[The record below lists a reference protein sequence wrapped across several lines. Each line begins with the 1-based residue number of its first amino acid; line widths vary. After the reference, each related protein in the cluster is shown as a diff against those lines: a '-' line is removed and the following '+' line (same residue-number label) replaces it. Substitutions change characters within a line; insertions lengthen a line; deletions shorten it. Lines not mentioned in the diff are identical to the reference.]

1 MVIIILSIFYNKDVQ
16 EKLIERKENKKLF
29 NKIEMFIVRVTLLF
43 WKIKNDH
50 LWRSLDTPFVK

>member
-50 LWRSLDTPFVK
+50 L